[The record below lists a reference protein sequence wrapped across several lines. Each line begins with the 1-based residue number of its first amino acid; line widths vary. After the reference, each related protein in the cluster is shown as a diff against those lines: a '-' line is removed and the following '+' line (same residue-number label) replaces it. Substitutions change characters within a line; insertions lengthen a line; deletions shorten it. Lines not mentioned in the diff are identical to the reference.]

1 MKNKCNGQVELSQ
14 RDGVEY
20 LRVISTP
27 AILQDEENPSLE
39 IRQYPD
45 FARIILASPTMKS
58 NNSQP
63 IANHQSSSLNEES
76 LPSNSFAAE
85 MQKLAAQV
93 DVDYWDKLVR
103 DAEKRKEY
111 LEHLQNQKVTKGE
124 KQLYRNFFPEK
135 A

>member
-1 MKNKCNGQVELSQ
+1 MKNKCNAQVELSQ

-27 AILQDEENPSLE
+27 AILESEENQSLE

-45 FARIILASPTMKS
+45 FASIILASPTMKS

-76 LPSNSFAAE
+76 LPSNSFFNE

-111 LEHLQNQKVTKGE
+111 LEHFQNKTDNQLQIYIQVKLVE
-124 KQLYRNFFPEK
+124 KP
-135 A
+135 